1 MGCSKVNNW
10 NAVPSLNELHIQ
22 PGHTMDED
30 EKLGDLANQ
39 IKIQKSTGRTYVIL
53 KNHVPTGI
61 IRSVDMYQLL
71 GTRFGLELNYKRK
84 LKDVMYSNALIADSS
99 MKVDELS
106 RIAMAR
112 PYEDIYDDILVTDK
126 GKFIG
131 VIPVY
136 ELLTFMTEYKLKNA
150 IQQNPLTGLP
160 GNESIEQYIQ
170 RKLEHK
176 QPFSVIYSD
185 IDYFKAYNDVYGFKF
200 GDDVIKWVGKTL
212 TSLSIP
218 ELFVGHIGGDDFV
231 TIIPQAYV
239 DMYCEKMITHFE
251 KEKKQ
256 FYSSEDYSKQYIV
269 SLDREHRLAKF
280 PFMSISMAV
289 LNVGINQY
297 ANLSEIS
304 IIAAQLKKKAKNM
317 YGSIYVTA

>member
-1 MGCSKVNNW
+1 MYNW

-22 PGHTMDED
+22 PGHTVDED
-30 EKLGDLANQ
+30 EKLEDLANQ
-39 IKIQKSTGRTYVIL
+39 IKVQKSTGRTYVVL
-53 KNHVPTGI
+53 NNNVPSGI

-71 GTRFGLELNYKRK
+71 GSKYGVELNYKKK
-84 LKDVMYSNALIADSS
+84 LKEVMYSNVLIADSS

-112 PYEDIYDDILVTDK
+112 PYEDIYDDILVTEE

-136 ELLTFMTEYKLKNA
+136 ELLTFMTEYKLKHA
-150 IQQNPLTGLP
+150 MQQNPLTGLP
-160 GNESIEQYIQ
+160 GNESIEQYIKY
-170 RKLEHK
+170 KLEHK

-185 IDYFKAYNDVYGFKF
+185 IDHFKAYNDVYGFKF
-200 GDDVIKWVGKTL
+200 GDDVIKWVGKIL
-212 TSLSIP
+212 ISLSIP

-231 TIIPQAYV
+231 SIVPQAYV
-239 DMYCEKMITHFE
+239 DTYCEKTITHFE
-251 KEKKQ
+251 HEKKQ
-256 FYSSEDYSKQYIV
+256 FYSREDFSKQYIV
-269 SLDREHRLAKF
+269 SLDREHRLKKF

-297 ANLSEIS
+297 TNVSEIS
-304 IIAAQLKKKAKNM
+304 ITAAQLKKKAKNV